1 MLYMILNKALNE
13 KLKLN
18 VKTPFTNV
26 SIPSTTSKQCIDIY
40 LRSLGRTIYRC
51 SFYLMLLPK
60 LFSMNTK
67 LSKYIAAGIYLFKI
81 HIENTRTMF
90 ELVSNF
96 NK

>member
-1 MLYMILNKALNE
+1 
-13 KLKLN
+13 
-18 VKTPFTNV
+18 
-26 SIPSTTSKQCIDIY
+26 
-40 LRSLGRTIYRC
+40 
-51 SFYLMLLPK
+51 MLLPK